1 MMGKIIPALFLLAG
15 IFVLAQIALPL
26 ISFKLWEYTNIS
38 KDSVLV
44 SPVSESSK
52 VLGVSIQNTGDNF
65 PAFIS
70 SSKRDF
76 IPYSQFLISVPKLY
90 IGEAK
95 VFVDSNDLSGGLAHL
110 PGAALP
116 GEKGNVFI
124 SGHSAIPIA
133 YNGNK
138 NYGAIF
144 ANLQK
149 LEKGDLIKVSAGG
162 EFTYKVL
169 GIRVVDPKD
178 VSVIPPPDGVG
189 RYISLMTCVPPGL
202 NTKRLVVIGKM
213 I

>member
-1 MMGKIIPALFLLAG
+1 MGKIIPFVFLVAG
-15 IFVLAQIALPL
+15 IFVLVQIALP
-26 ISFKLWEYTNIS
+26 IINFKLWELSNIEEANI
-38 KDSVLV
+38 LV

-52 VLGVSIQNTGDNF
+52 VLGVSIQKTEDNF
-65 PAFIS
+65 PALVSF
-70 SSKRDF
+70 SKRDL
-76 IPYSQFLISVPKLY
+76 IPYQKFLISVPNLG
-90 IGEAK
+90 IEEAK
-95 VFVDSNDLSGGLAHL
+95 VFVESNDFSGGLAHL
-110 PGAALP
+110 PGTALP

-124 SGHSAIPIA
+124 SGHSAIPTL

-162 EFTYKVL
+162 EFTYSVL

-178 VSVIPPPDGVG
+178 VSVILPPDGVG

>member
-1 MMGKIIPALFLLAG
+1 MIAKFIPFVFLAAG
-15 IFVLAQIALPL
+15 IFVLAQIALP
-26 ISFKLWEYTNIS
+26 IINFKLWELSNIE
-38 KDSVLV
+38 KENILV

-52 VLGVSIQNTGDNF
+52 VLGVSIQNTEDNF
-65 PAFIS
+65 PALVAFS
-70 SSKRDF
+70 NRDF
-76 IPYSQFLISVPKLY
+76 IPYPQFLISVPNLG
-90 IGEAK
+90 IEEAK
-95 VFVDSNDLSGGLAHL
+95 VIVESNDLSGGLAHL
-110 PGAALP
+110 PGTALP
-116 GEKGNVFI
+116 GEKGNVFV
-124 SGHSAIPIA
+124 SGHSSIPIV

-144 ANLQK
+144 ANLHK

-169 GIRVVDPKD
+169 GFKLVDPKD
-178 VSVIPPPDGVG
+178 IAVILPPDGVG